1 MSKIFVVNKYSFNYD
16 KRYDIR
22 PVKMFLTKKE
32 AEIWIENNFVLAINT
47 DPKFSD
53 FKIRKVNLTETDP
66 ILSPKSTTKG
76 DKWIY
81 AEVSKDFKDVEILGF
96 MKGNFDSNE
105 TCFYSKTIHRY
116 RVIYRIPK
124 GIKTRS
130 EIVEYVKSCVKVP
143 SKEV

>member
-1 MSKIFVVNKYSFNYD
+1 MSKLFVVNKYSFNYD

-32 AEIWIENNFVLAINT
+32 AEIWIENNFVLAMNT

-53 FKIRKVNLTETDP
+53 FKIRKVNITETNP
-66 ILSPKSTTKG
+66 ILAPKSTTRG

-81 AEVSKDFKDVEILGF
+81 AEVSKDLKDVEILGF
-96 MKGNFDSNE
+96 KKGKTDFNE
-105 TCFYSKTIHRY
+105 TCIYSKIISRY
-116 RVIYRIPK
+116 CVIYRLPR

>member
-1 MSKIFVVNKYSFNYD
+1 MSKIFVVNKYSFNCD
-16 KRYDIR
+16 KRYNIR

-32 AEIWIENNFVLAINT
+32 AEVWIENNFVMALST

-53 FKIRKVNLTETDP
+53 FKIRKVNLTESDP
-66 ILSPKSTTKG
+66 ILAPKATTRG

-81 AEVSKDFKDVEILGF
+81 AEVSKDLKDIEILGF
-96 MKGNFDSNE
+96 MKGKSDCRE
-105 TCFYSKTIHRY
+105 TCVYSKIISRY
-116 RVIYRIPK
+116 RVIYRIPE

>member
-1 MSKIFVVNKYSFNYD
+1 MSKLFVVNKYSFNYD

-32 AEIWIENNFVLAINT
+32 AELWIENNFVLALNT

-53 FKIRKVNLTETDP
+53 FKIRKVNITETNP
-66 ILSPKSTTKG
+66 ILAPKSTTRG

-96 MKGNFDSNE
+96 MKGKTDFNE
-105 TCFYSKTIHRY
+105 TCIYSKIISRY
-116 RVIYRIPK
+116 RVIYRLPR

-130 EIVEYVKSCVKVP
+130 EIVEFVKSCVKVP
-143 SKEV
+143 SREV

>member
-1 MSKIFVVNKYSFNYD
+1 MSKIFVVTKYSFNYD

-32 AEIWIENNFVLAINT
+32 AELWIENNFVLALNT

-53 FKIRKVNLTETDP
+53 FKIRKVNLTESNP
-66 ILSPKSTTKG
+66 MLAPKSTTRG

-81 AEVSKDFKDVEILGF
+81 AEVSKDLKDVEILGF
-96 MKGNFDSNE
+96 KKGNFASNE

-116 RVIYRIPK
+116 RVLYRIPK

-130 EIVEYVKSCVKVP
+130 EIVEYVKSCVQVP
-143 SKEV
+143 SREV

>member
-1 MSKIFVVNKYSFNYD
+1 MSKIYVVNKYSFNYD

-22 PVKMFLTKKE
+22 PVKMFLTRKE
-32 AEIWIENNFVLAINT
+32 AEVWIENNFVLALNT

-53 FKIRKVNLTETDP
+53 FKIRKVNLTETDS
-66 ILSPKSTTKG
+66 ILAPKSTTRG

-81 AEVSKDFKDVEILGF
+81 AEVSKNFKDVEILGF
-96 MKGNFDSNE
+96 GKEKSDYNE
-105 TCFYSKTIHRY
+105 TCIYSKNISRY
-116 RVIYRIPK
+116 RVFYRIPK

-130 EIVEYVKSCVKVP
+130 EIVEFVKSCVRVP

>member
-1 MSKIFVVNKYSFNYD
+1 MSKIFVVNKYSFNCD

-32 AEIWIENNFVLAINT
+32 AEVWIENNFVLALNT

-53 FKIRKVNLTETDP
+53 FKIRKANLTETDP
-66 ILSPKSTTKG
+66 ILAAKSTTRG

-96 MKGNFDSNE
+96 TKGKTDFNE
-105 TCFYSKTIHRY
+105 TCIYSKNISRY

-130 EIVEYVKSCVKVP
+130 EIVEYVKSCVKAP